1 MTGKELAKFGR
12 LGVVDIEK
20 REDGSIVEKSEGD
33 QFRNTYNHKFAN
45 SLKGPTL

>member
-33 QFRNTYNHKFAN
+33 RFRNTYNHNFSASHKSPA
-45 SLKGPTL
+45 L